1 MDLSK
6 AFDCI
11 NHELM
16 IAKLEAYGFS
26 REANALIY
34 SYLKNRFQRTRINT
48 SFSSLSELVKGVP
61 QGSVLGPLLFNIFL
75 NDICFFIDDICNFAD
90 DTTPYSCDLSIQ
102 TVLNNL
108 ERDSLLAIEWFETNF
123 MKLNPDKC
131 HLLIAGYKHE
141 WCWVKIGEEK
151 IWESE
156 RVKLLGVNIDRNLN
170 FEYHI
175 ANICKKANNKLTA
188 IARFINLL
196 SFDKSRTL
204 IKAFVDS

>member
-75 NDICFFIDDICNFAD
+75 NDICFFLDDICSFAD
-90 DTTPYSCDLSIQ
+90 VI
-102 TVLNNL
+102 
-108 ERDSLLAIEWFETNF
+108 
-123 MKLNPDKC
+123 
-131 HLLIAGYKHE
+131 
-141 WCWVKIGEEK
+141 
-151 IWESE
+151 
-156 RVKLLGVNIDRNLN
+156 
-170 FEYHI
+170 
-175 ANICKKANNKLTA
+175 
-188 IARFINLL
+188 
-196 SFDKSRTL
+196 
-204 IKAFVDS
+204 